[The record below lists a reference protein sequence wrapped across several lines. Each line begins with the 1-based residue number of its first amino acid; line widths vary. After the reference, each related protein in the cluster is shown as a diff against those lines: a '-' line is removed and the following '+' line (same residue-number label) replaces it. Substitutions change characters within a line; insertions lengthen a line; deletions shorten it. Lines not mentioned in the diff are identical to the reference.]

1 MIADSFDVIPKGY
14 CGYVLEGGIFDGA
27 KALRLGLNTDAD
39 KAAGVEDVKST
50 SGISS
55 HWKVQILS
63 GQGATA
69 SSTCEAEMISLES
82 EVFGEGLPMQELFE
96 TTLNRPIDL
105 ICQQDNASVIQ
116 IVHGR

>member
-50 SGISS
+50 SGM
-55 HWKVQILS
+55 IL
-63 GQGATA
+63 T
-69 SSTCEAEMISLES
+69 LEGPNS
-82 EVFGEGLPMQELFE
+82 FWPRS
-96 TTLNRPIDL
+96 N
-105 ICQQDNASVIQ
+105 CK
-116 IVHGR
+116 